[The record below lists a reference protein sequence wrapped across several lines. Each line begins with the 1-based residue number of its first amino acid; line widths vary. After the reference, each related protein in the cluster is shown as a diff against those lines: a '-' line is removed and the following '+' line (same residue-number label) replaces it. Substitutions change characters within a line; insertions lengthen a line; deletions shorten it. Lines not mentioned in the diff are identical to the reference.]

1 MNPKSFYP
9 AFRVHYRFTCPESN
23 VPQDEFGLHD
33 AASSTHSNKR
43 DVVIESSDTFSM
55 AKFRISPRSLTIS

>member
-9 AFRVHYRFTCPESN
+9 AFRVHYRFTSPESN

-43 DVVIESSDTFSM
+43 DVVIESSDTFFLWLNS
-55 AKFRISPRSLTIS
+55 AFLRGH

>member
-43 DVVIESSDTFSM
+43 DVVIEFSDTF
-55 AKFRISPRSLTIS
+55 FYG

>member
-33 AASSTHSNKR
+33 AASSTNSNKR
-43 DVVIESSDTFSM
+43 DVVIESSDTFFLWLNS
-55 AKFRISPRSLTIS
+55 AFLRGH